1 MSTSHNMDVSSY
13 YQGNKNSDPK
23 LEITELHNREDEKA
37 WDSYVYNS
45 NSSTFY
51 HQLRSVLIKLFHCV
65 SLMVEKIYKHKPIYL
80 IAKGYMP
87 GKLFMKEEH
96 IEGSFL

>member
-1 MSTSHNMDVSSY
+1 MEKDM
-13 YQGNKNSDPK
+13 GGIK
-23 LEITELHNREDEKA
+23 LKITELRREDEKA